1 MKSYAGGWMGC
12 QLLTT
17 RALGAKQERTGLLWD
32 LGAEKG
38 WTRAVP
44 TGVPGVSASGELKC

>member
-1 MKSYAGGWMGC
+1 MGC

-17 RALGAKQERTGLLWD
+17 RAMGAKQERTGLLRD

-38 WTRAVP
+38 WTRAVL

>member
-1 MKSYAGGWMGC
+1 MGY

-17 RALGAKQERTGLLWD
+17 RAMGAKQGRTGLLWD
-32 LGAEKG
+32 LRAEKG

-44 TGVPGVSASGELKC
+44 TGVPGLSASGELKS